1 MIRSFV
7 VAVARNGVIGHT
19 NGLPWRLPADL
30 AFFKRLTMGHPII
43 MGRKTY
49 ESIGKPLP
57 GRLNI
62 VVTRSPDF
70 KAPGCTVVATLDA
83 AYRAAGAVDEVFII
97 GGAQIY
103 DAAFAAADRIYL
115 TEVESEI
122 EGDTY
127 FPLFDRRDWVETVLE
142 VHARDER
149 HAHSMRIVRLDRKRA
164 A

>member
-1 MIRSFV
+1 MVRSFV

-19 NGLPWRLPADL
+19 NGLPWRLPRDL

-62 VVTRSPDF
+62 VVTRSPGF
-70 KAPGCTVVATLDA
+70 RAPGCTVVSSPEE
-83 AYRAAGAVDEVFII
+83 AYRAAGGAGEVFVI
-97 GGAQIY
+97 GGAQLY
-103 DAAFAAADRIYL
+103 AAALPSADRIYL

-127 FPLFDRRDWVETVLE
+127 FPAFDRSRWSETELE
-142 VHARDER
+142 RHARDER
-149 HAHSMRIVRLDRKRA
+149 HAHSMRIVRLDRAR
-164 A
+164 